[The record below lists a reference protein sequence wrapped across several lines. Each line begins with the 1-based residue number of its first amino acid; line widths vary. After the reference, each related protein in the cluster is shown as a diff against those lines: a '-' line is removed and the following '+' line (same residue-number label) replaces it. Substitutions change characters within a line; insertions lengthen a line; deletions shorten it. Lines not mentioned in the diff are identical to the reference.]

1 MWVVGDSG
9 RRVPSLGLLHQTE
22 VQALN
27 PGTEGLANRTCHGD
41 LRVGLHSSQVHRD
54 GTSRDGEFLQKG
66 SEIHRTEKG

>member
-1 MWVVGDSG
+1 VGSRGFREAGTFSG
-9 RRVPSLGLLHQTE
+9 FAPPDGSSGAQSR
-22 VQALN
+22 
-27 PGTEGLANRTCHGD
+27 NRGPRESDLSWD